1 MAGREQNSFIKFRG
15 QDIAELHQ
23 QGISFAGVAD
33 ATAVAP
39 QGRILADGQREHRH
53 DAGGLQGDGHGTASV
68 GDGGVGHDLHAH
80 TETESRIFQPRVP
93 EKPGEVIRRQYGF
106 GIDKADA
113 QALTASQKLQPECTA
128 PGKFHGIGQQIVD
141 GPGKQR
147 AVCTGEDR
155 RGAGHENK
163 FDAPGFA
170 GGHGLIPDLP
180 EQGVQLEHFRGK
192 GCGWGHIPHDPQEP
206 VQAPGQFRPLGGV
219 RGKLIGQC
227 HHIRQRLPQGLG
239 RQGQHPQVLRRL
251 LGLQGNE
258 MPPVQGGDGGTAV
271 AAGQTKLQAQASGLK
286 FGVGLLTGGE
296 KLTDGRAGLQ
306 GETQGGG
313 IQGGNFSTL
322 HPEGGP
328 VQQGQQLIDLF
339 HGSFLSAGEACPI
352 IFDFIGIIVP
362 FFWKNA
368 SGKRCLMVDHTEHRK
383 RVKQRFLGEGLDY
396 FTELHT
402 LELLL
407 FFGKPQGDTNGLAH
421 ELLDHFGNLNQ
432 VLTAP
437 PEQLMQVKGVGEHVA
452 VLIGLV
458 KGVAQKYLIG
468 YEDRRAPLR
477 TMEDCGRYLMNWY
490 VGRRDETVILLC
502 LDARRVPLACRV
514 ISEGSVN
521 IAEIS
526 VRKVVE
532 AALALNAT
540 TAVLAH
546 NHPSGLAIPS
556 MEDIVTTRRMGMALD
571 AVGVILEDHIV
582 VAGRDYVSLRDSN
595 YYDPETCRMMV

>member
-1 MAGREQNSFIKFRG
+1 MGDGCGA
-15 QDIAELHQ
+15 HQ
-23 QGISFAGVAD
+23 LQAHADALAGVFESGI
-33 ATAVAP
+33 P
-39 QGRILADGQREHRH
+39 EIPGEGIRRH
-53 DAGGLQGDGHGTASV
+53 F
-68 GDGGVGHDLHAH
+68 GVG
-80 TETESRIFQPRVP
+80 IKV
-93 EKPGEVIRRQYGF
+93 
-106 GIDKADA
+106 ADMHMG
-113 QALTASQKLQPECTA
+113 ALSLELQPELSA

-141 GPGKQR
+141 SPGEKR
-147 AVCTGEDR
+147 SVHGGEDR
-155 RGAGHENK
+155 RGAGHEGK

-180 EQGVQLEHFRGK
+180 EQGVQLGHLRGK
-192 GCGWGHIPHDPQEP
+192 GGGRGHISHDPQEP
-206 VQAPGQFRPLGGV
+206 VQAPGQFRPMGGV
-219 RGKLIGQC
+219 CGQLIGQC
-227 HHIRQRLPQGLG
+227 HHIRQGLPQGLG
-239 RQGQHPQVLRRL
+239 RQGQHSQVLSRV
-251 LGLQGNE
+251 LGFQGKQ
-258 MPPVQGGDGGTAV
+258 MPLFQGGDGCASV
-271 AAGQTKLQAQASGLK
+271 AAREGKLQSQETVFK
-286 FGVGLLTGGE
+286 FGVSLLTCGE
-296 KLTDGRAGLQ
+296 KFGNGRAKLQ
-306 GETQGGG
+306 GETLGGG
-313 IQGGNFSTL
+313 IAGGDHAAL

-368 SGKRCLMVDHTEHRK
+368 SGKRCHMADHKEHRQ
-383 RVKQRFLGEGLDY
+383 RVKQRFLGEGLDH
-396 FTELHT
+396 FDELHA

-407 FFGKPQGDTNGLAH
+407 FYGKPREDTNDLAH
-421 ELLDHFGNLNQ
+421 DLLDHFGNLNQ

-437 PEQLMQVKGVGEHVA
+437 PDQLMQVKGVGEHVA
-452 VLIGLV
+452 VLLSLV
-458 KGVAQKYLIG
+458 KGISQKYLIG
-468 YEDRRAPLR
+468 YEDERRPLR
-477 TMEDCGRYLMNWY
+477 TMEDCGRYLLNWY

-502 LDARRVPLACRV
+502 LDARRVPLACRI

-595 YYDPETCRMMV
+595 YYDPAACRMMV